1 MSSIIQYDLF
11 EEKPTEVD
19 ELRIELAAV
28 RLSSDKVRKAMFARH
43 GELVKLYLEANQRL
57 EIIERNI
64 CQKKK

>member
-1 MSSIIQYDLF
+1 MSNIIQYDLF

-28 RLSSDKVRKAMFARH
+28 RLSSDKVRKGLFARNN
-43 GELVKLYLEANQRL
+43 ELAKLYCDLHNRL

-64 CQKKK
+64 CQKNL